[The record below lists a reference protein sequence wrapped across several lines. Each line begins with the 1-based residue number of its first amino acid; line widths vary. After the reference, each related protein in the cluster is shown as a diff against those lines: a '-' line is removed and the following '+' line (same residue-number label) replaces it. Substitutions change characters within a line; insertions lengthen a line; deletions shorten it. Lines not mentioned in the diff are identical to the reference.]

1 MYELR
6 IPIPNFLFYFF
17 FKVGCKELVQV
28 LMRWIW
34 RQGWVGRCDLLVF
47 RYLCCKIGVRGLTGQ
62 AETISQKAVTFSH
75 QQAVSYRTEEE
86 MGQLIKF
93 ITSQDEDCVR

>member
-1 MYELR
+1 M
-6 IPIPNFLFYFF
+6 
-17 FKVGCKELVQV
+17 
-28 LMRWIW
+28 
-34 RQGWVGRCDLLVF
+34 F
-47 RYLCCKIGVRGLTGQ
+47 RYLCCKIGVRDLTGQ

-86 MGQLIKF
+86 IGRFIKY